1 MSMSDPLGDMLTRIR
16 NGQTAGMKTV
26 VCPASKMRASVL
38 KVLKSAGYIR
48 DFREEQAAAG
58 HKNLAIELKYEGVT
72 GAIKEMHRVSKP
84 GRRIYTAAQ
93 EIPRYYNGLGVTIIS
108 TPQGV
113 MDDQAARDANMGG
126 EVLCQI
132 F

>member
-16 NGQTAGMKTV
+16 NGQSAGMKIV
-26 VCPASKMRASVL
+26 ACPASKMRASVL
-38 KVLKSAGYIR
+38 KVLKGSGYIR

-58 HKNLAIELKYEGVT
+58 HKNLMIELKYEGVT

-93 EIPRYYNGLGVTIIS
+93 EIPRYYNGLGVTIVS

-113 MDDQAARDANMGG
+113 MDDQAAREANVGG
-126 EVLCQI
+126 EVLCQV

>member
-1 MSMSDPLGDMLTRIR
+1 MTMSDPLGDMLTRIR
-16 NGQTAGMKTV
+16 NGQAAGMKSV
-26 VCPASKMRASVL
+26 VCPASKMRLSVL

-58 HKNLAIELKYEGVT
+58 HKNLVIELKYDGTT

-93 EIPRYYNGLGVTIIS
+93 EIPRYYNGLGVTIVS
-108 TPQGV
+108 TPHGV
-113 MDDQAARDANMGG
+113 MDDQAAREANVGG
-126 EVLCQI
+126 EVLCQV

>member
-48 DFREEQAAAG
+48 DFREEQAVAG